1 MAYRKTGGTRHNVEC
16 PLPIGLEVLGVA
28 SPHRRD
34 REVGYYFCRSAEVTR
49 PSSFSYGTKRNLNV
63 KVL

>member
-1 MAYRKTGGTRHNVEC
+1 MSSA
-16 PLPIGLEVLGVA
+16 PFLLEVLGVA

-34 REVGYYFCRSAEVTR
+34 RQVDYYFCRSAEVTR